1 MKIRT
6 PLTLIVCLFTLVS
19 LSSCDSGNDG
29 LLTENNPN
37 ELSTATFYENQTQIE
52 AAVNA
57 VYANLQSV
65 GLYARM
71 YFYHHD
77 IMSNE
82 AEALGSLEANKMFFH
97 NYDANAANGQLT
109 RYWDAY
115 YRGIKRANLAI
126 QNIPPSEAP
135 GVSEDQKNR
144 YVAEARFLRAWYYYE
159 LVMHWGPVP
168 LYTEPATQ
176 ENIEGVPRASQEEI
190 FQVILDD
197 LSFAQ
202 SNLPLKSEY
211 SGPNVGRA
219 TAGAATALKGFV
231 HLYRSSRLDGVTEW
245 SQAETELEKFT
256 GGGTYA
262 SEYSLVESYFDNFKE
277 ETENNAESI
286 FEVQINPSGSANW
299 SEGATGVHEETFR
312 GQEWGFN
319 AWRNTIPSQQLLE
332 EEYSQTDP
340 RRDMNTLEDGELYN
354 NDQDTVDV
362 ADGFTNWRKYQN
374 YYKMATEPPNNS
386 GINFRV
392 IRLAEVFLALADAKI
407 ELGQNSQAIDLMN
420 RVRNRPGVNM
430 PEYPTSEYPAGNKQ
444 QLLDALYH
452 EVALELAGE
461 QVLLHWQL
469 RRPEYLEEWATEAPE
484 YRPGEGEA
492 DFAFSLPKSLR
503 LPIPQREIDTN
514 NSLDSG
520 AQNPGY

>member
-1 MKIRT
+1 MNLRT
-6 PLTLIVCLFTLVS
+6 PLTLVVSLFILVG
-19 LSSCDSGNDG
+19 LSSCDPENDG

-71 YFYHHD
+71 YYYHHD

-82 AEALGSLEANKMFFH
+82 AEALASLEDNKEFFH
-97 NYDANAANGQLT
+97 TYDASPANGQLG

-126 QNIPPSEAP
+126 HNIPESSAP
-135 GVSEDQKNR
+135 GVSQSLKDR
-144 YVAEARFLRAWYYYE
+144 YVAEARFMRAWYYYE

-176 ENIEGVPRASQEEI
+176 GNIEGIPRASQEEV

-197 LSFAQ
+197 LRFAQ
-202 SNLPLKSEY
+202 DNLLSKSEY
-211 SGPNVGRA
+211 SGPDVGRA

-245 SQAETELEKFT
+245 QQAETELEKFT
-256 GGGTYA
+256 GSGEYA
-262 SEYSLVESYFDNFKE
+262 SEYSLVENYFDNFKE
-277 ETENNAESI
+277 ETENNAESL
-286 FEVQINPSGSANW
+286 FEVQFSGTNSADW

-312 GQEWGFN
+312 GFEWGFN

-332 EEYSQTDP
+332 EEYSQSDP
-340 RRDMNTLEDGELYN
+340 RYDMNTLEDGELYN
-354 NDQDTVDV
+354 NDQDTVSVD
-362 ADGFTNWRKYQN
+362 DGFTNWRKYQN
-374 YYKMATEPPNNS
+374 YYKMATEPPQNS

-392 IRLAEVFLALADAKI
+392 IRLADVYLSLADAEI
-407 ELGQNSQAIDLMN
+407 ELGNFADARNMMN
-420 RVRNRPGVNM
+420 RVRSRPSVNL
-430 PEYPTSEYPAGNKQ
+430 PTYGAGDLSGKQ
-444 QLLDALYH
+444 DHLDALYH
-452 EVALELAGE
+452 EVAAEHAGE
-461 QVLLHWQL
+461 PVLHKFQQ
-469 RRPEYLEEWATEAPE
+469 RRPQYLEEWATGASE
-484 YRPGEGEA
+484 YDPQGVGGEVDGGYSS
-492 DFAFSLPKSLR
+492 DCVI
-503 LPIPQREIDTN
+503 IPFPQQEIDAN
-514 NSLDSG
+514 NALGSG
-520 AQNPGY
+520 DQNSC